1 MAVNNTLHADLSPS
15 LSWKAL
21 RVPGLTEEGL
31 GLFEEVQALVRERN
45 LLHYKEKTPL
55 LWVFF
60 MGGTGTGKSTVFD
73 AVCGTVLSAVGAER
87 PKTAGAVAFVHD
99 QAALESGF
107 PFPEFRFI
115 THRLDASRPLQP
127 LLGEPGV
134 IHVWVHR
141 RPEWA
146 SVVLMD
152 TPDVDSVEIANRN
165 LVETLWRLA
174 DVVVFVTSQEKYAD
188 DVPSKFLKKV
198 MAEGT
203 DVLVVCNKM
212 GGEFR
217 EEDVR
222 YILERETPVPEG
234 ALWLLPWV
242 PSNPVE
248 ALQQE
253 AAFQAFVR
261 ALHETMRALQT
272 PQRRTSW
279 MAQRK
284 ESLRRRMERVL
295 DVISKEQLQ
304 AQRWK
309 ERLRHYAEDAVA
321 EIVEDQHRRFSSETR
336 SYLQAEIRALF
347 SRYDVLAGP
356 RRWLSRWVT
365 APLRLL
371 GLMSSEPYPD
381 RAEALQRIKNRMDL
395 SGIQSAVQRYGR
407 RVLEETVPNR
417 PESPIHQ
424 AVIQPGVLMTP
435 EEVSRHV
442 YHEQEQLIQWLEKV
456 FLDLARDIP
465 KGKKW
470 GIYSTSV
477 LWGLLILSLEVAVGG
492 GLSVVDAV
500 IDAAIAP
507 FVTKGA
513 VELFAYT
520 EIQKIARQLSEKYR
534 ASLLSVVEAQRRRFE
549 ACLEPLMPS
558 ADAVETLRRWAREI
572 GA

>member
-1 MAVNNTLHADLSPS
+1 MAVHNVISHDPSPTFPDGVF
-15 LSWKAL
+15 
-21 RVPGLTEEGL
+21 RVPGFTEEGL
-31 GLFEEVQALVRERN
+31 RIPDEVQSLVRERN
-45 LLHYKEKTPL
+45 LLIYKNKNPF

-73 AVCGTVLSAVGAER
+73 AVCGAVVSAVGAER
-87 PKTAGAVAFVHD
+87 PKTAGAVGFVHD
-99 QAALESGF
+99 KAAFEGGF

-115 THRLDASRPLQP
+115 THRLDSSPALSP

-165 LVETLWRLA
+165 LVETLRRLA
-174 DVVVFVTSQEKYAD
+174 DLVVFVTSQEKYAD
-188 DVPSKFLKKV
+188 DVPSRFLKRV
-198 MAEGT
+198 IENGT
-203 DVLVVCNKM
+203 AVLVVCNKM
-212 GGEFR
+212 SGDFR

-222 YILERETPVPEG
+222 EILERETRVPEG
-234 ALWLLPWV
+234 ALWLLPLV
-242 PSNPVE
+242 SSNPVE
-248 ALQQE
+248 ALPKE
-253 AAFQAFVR
+253 GAFQAFVNGM
-261 ALHETMRALQT
+261 HETIRALQASEK
-272 PQRRTSW
+272 RTSW

-284 ESLRRRMERVL
+284 ESLRRRLEWIL
-295 DVISKEQLQ
+295 DGISQELLQAHRWKEQL
-304 AQRWK
+304 R
-309 ERLRHYAEDAVA
+309 RYAEKAVT

-336 SYLQAEIRALF
+336 SYLQAEIRNLF

-356 RRWLSRWVT
+356 RRRLAQWIT
-365 APLRLL
+365 APLRFL

-381 RAEALQRIKNRMDL
+381 RAEALQRIKNQMDL
-395 SGIQSAVQRYGR
+395 SAVQSAVQRYGR
-407 RVLEETVPNR
+407 RVLEETVPER
-417 PESPIHQ
+417 PESPIHR
-424 AVIQPGVLMTP
+424 AVTRPGVLMTP
-435 EEVSRHV
+435 EEVTRNVH
-442 YHEQEQLIQWLEKV
+442 HEQEQLIQWLEKV
-456 FLDLARDIP
+456 FLELARDIP

-520 EIQKIARQLSEKYR
+520 EIQKIAQQLSEKYR

-558 ADAVETLRRWAREI
+558 ADAVETLRRWTQET
-572 GA
+572 GS